1 MVKIRLKRMGN
12 THRPFYRIV
21 VAKSTSAR
29 DSAAIE
35 YLGTYDPLTKPS
47 TVEIKNDR
55 ALHWLLEGAQP
66 TETAAILL
74 KRQGVLDEFFAQR
87 PTAKKKY
94 GFLDKRTQ
102 AMSKQSAVSQVEAAP
117 APVAES
123 APVAEPVPAVEEA
136 APAVEEVAAVVEEAP
151 IEAPV
156 EEVKAEEAGE

>member
-1 MVKIRLKRMGN
+1 VVKIRLKRMGN

-21 VAKSTSAR
+21 VAKSDSAR

-47 TVEIKNDR
+47 TVVMKNDR
-55 ALHWLLEGAQP
+55 ALHWLMEGAQP

-87 PTAKKKY
+87 PTAKKKF

-102 AMSKQSAVSQVEAAP
+102 AMTKQSAVSEVEAAP
-117 APVAES
+117 VAVAEAAPVA
-123 APVAEPVPAVEEA
+123 EEA
-136 APAVEEVAAVVEEAP
+136 APAVEEVAAVE
-151 IEAPV
+151 EAPV
-156 EEVKAEEAGE
+156 EAPAEEAKAEEASQ